1 MNNTTMVLIIML
13 GTLILFLIPKV
24 PMLLTCM
31 ITCVVLYFTG
41 TATASEALAGFSST
55 ATWSIIG
62 MSMMTSAFF
71 STGLADAIGARI
83 LRSTKGNQKAVV
95 VGVYLIAALLS
106 TFTSSLAVVL
116 MLGPMVDAL
125 VNQSNG
131 KLSRKMI
138 WMPMAIGALLGGNTS
153 LMGATNM
160 LTTSGILEAA
170 TGRSLDF
177 FAPAAIGFPPIIV
190 GLIFYMTVGIRIM
203 ERVFDFPDV
212 PVLENKM
219 NASVTKNDTKIT
231 GKAKFSAFVLLGTV
245 ILLIMNRWNM
255 GLVTFAATAI
265 LIATGCCTVKEAI
278 DSVRWDI
285 VLQLATMIG
294 FAEVISSSGVGE
306 LIGSLILKIT
316 DCFGMGEFG
325 VCLVLMVMCQ
335 VLSNFMSNNAGVVIT
350 VPIALG
356 IADLIG
362 ADPYLYAVAAVVAVN
377 TAFIT
382 PISCPLITLTL
393 TAGYRF
399 KDYIRANGL
408 LNLLCY
414 VSTALAIY
422 LFYF

>member
-1 MNNTTMVLIIML
+1 MDNTTIVFLIML

-41 TATASEALAGFSST
+41 VATASEAMAGFSST

-71 STGLADAIGARI
+71 STGLADVIGVRLLKA
-83 LRSTKGNQKAVV
+83 TKGNQKAVII
-95 VGVYLIAALLS
+95 GVYLIAALFS

-125 VNQSNG
+125 VYQSNG
-131 KLSRKMI
+131 KFYRKMI

-170 TGRSLDF
+170 TGRSLSF

-190 GLIFYMTVGIRIM
+190 GLVFYMTIGIKIM
-203 ERVFDFPDV
+203 ERVFDFPDISV
-212 PVLENKM
+212 LEESRMTPVLE
-219 NASVTKNDTKIT
+219 TDTKIS
-231 GKAKFSAFVLLGTV
+231 GKAKFSAFVLLSTI

-255 GLVTFAATAI
+255 GLITFAATSV

-278 DSVRWDI
+278 DSVKWDI

-294 FAEVISSSGVGE
+294 FAEVISSSGAGE
-306 LIGSLILKIT
+306 IIGSYILKIA
-316 DCFGMGEFG
+316 GWLGLGEFG
-325 VCLVLMVMCQ
+325 VCLVLMAVCQ
-335 VLSNFMSNNAGVVIT
+335 LLSNFMSNNAGVVIT
-350 VPIALG
+350 VPIALSV
-356 IADLIG
+356 ANLIG
-362 ADPYLYAVAAVVAVN
+362 GDPYLYAIAAVVSVN

-399 KDYIRANGL
+399 KDYIKANGF

-414 VSTALAIY
+414 ASTALAIWI
-422 LFYF
+422 FYF